1 MKISKGTLNY
11 KILFKLQCVFS
22 VFSLDYHVNH
32 STITRVSD
40 YNVYESC
47 DPSCQLMKCHAV
59 TTLHLTRLQLQYQNH
74 HNSKVCLLN

>member
-32 STITRVSD
+32 STITLVSD

-47 DPSCQLMKCHAV
+47 DLTYEMPRHF
-59 TTLHLTRLQLQYQNH
+59 HLQG
-74 HNSKVCLLN
+74 